1 MRFKIY
7 ILIVLEYRITL
18 VLFMKLKWIAYSR
31 LATICELL
39 GRLYHERL
47 SRKKKLSLEEVV
59 ERLGGP
65 LGNNVPSSTVPVG
78 KSATRQKSRE
88 RSQGKDT
95 GMSGMY
101 VRTYVENLEKYSR
114 NSVKTDVDDRG

>member
-1 MRFKIY
+1 MFA
-7 ILIVLEYRITL
+7 
-18 VLFMKLKWIAYSR
+18 KLKWIAYSR
-31 LATICELL
+31 LEKICELL

-65 LGNNVPSSTVPVG
+65 LGNNVPSSIVPAG
-78 KSATRQKSRE
+78 KSAARQKSRE

-95 GMSGMY
+95 RMSGMY
-101 VRTYVENLEKYSR
+101 VRTYVENFEKYSR
-114 NSVKTDVDDRG
+114 NSLKTDVDD